1 MRRVVLV
8 TGVSGQI
15 GSLTARRLADDPGV
29 DRVIGLD
36 VLAPRGD
43 LGPVRFVR
51 ADIRNSVIARILA
64 DEAVDTVVH
73 LNVRATTRR
82 PGGRVAM
89 KETNVIGTMQLL
101 AACQRASG
109 VRRLVVKSSTTVYG
123 ASPRDPAVFTE
134 ETAPKRNPRSGYAKD
149 CFEVEGYVRGF
160 SRRRPDVAVTTL
172 RCANVLGRGIDTPLG
187 QYLRLPVLP
196 TVLGF
201 NPRLQLLHVDDALAA
216 LHRATVE
223 DVPGTFN
230 VAGSGVLTLSQVAL
244 RLGKIPVGVPRL
256 ATGAVAH
263 SLRAA
268 TKVDLNSEQAAFL
281 TYGRVVDISALRQR
295 FGYTPRYSTAETL
308 DSFAAEI
315 GRGPITADRVRWLE
329 EAVAARLDVRGSHG

>member
-1 MRRVVLV
+1 
-8 TGVSGQI
+8 
-15 GSLTARRLADDPGV
+15 
-29 DRVIGLD
+29 
-36 VLAPRGD
+36 
-43 LGPVRFVR
+43 
-51 ADIRNSVIARILA
+51 
-64 DEAVDTVVH
+64 
-73 LNVRATTRR
+73 
-82 PGGRVAM
+82 
-89 KETNVIGTMQLL
+89 
-101 AACQRASG
+101 
-109 VRRLVVKSSTTVYG
+109 
-123 ASPRDPAVFTE
+123 
-134 ETAPKRNPRSGYAKD
+134 
-149 CFEVEGYVRGF
+149 
-160 SRRRPDVAVTTL
+160 
-172 RCANVLGRGIDTPLG
+172 VLGRGIDTPLG